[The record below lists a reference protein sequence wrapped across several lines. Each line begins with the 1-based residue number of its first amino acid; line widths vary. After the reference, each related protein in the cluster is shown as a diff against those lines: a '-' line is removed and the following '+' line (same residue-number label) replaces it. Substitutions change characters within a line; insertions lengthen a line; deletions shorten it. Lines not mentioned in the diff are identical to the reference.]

1 MTFDLEGILVFVMN
15 AEKAFF
21 LKAISLEVKIDFSLA
36 FQIKF
41 PWETLFLTCLRSGF
55 LNEIIIFCVKV

>member
-36 FQIKF
+36 IQIKF

-55 LNEIIIFCVKV
+55 LNEIIIFE